1 MDKPL
6 ANKTAKKVVE
16 KHESGGPESRGPKSK
31 RCTPWKTLVR
41 AFKRLGRSDPALVEA
56 MTENT
61 ATEDTA
67 TEDREAVDRE
77 AVDLA
82 KLRVV
87 ELKALAKERGIK
99 GISKMKKADL
109 IEALS

>member
-56 MTENT
+56 MTE
-61 ATEDTA
+61 DTA